1 MKLRLKGH
9 SLRIR
14 LTKTEVSKLA
24 EVGYLEEQTLFAG
37 NKLVYAL
44 QSINNKSELSAT
56 FDTNKITMFVPNEL
70 LKDWAQNNVVGF
82 SSNMPV
88 SENDTLHLLLEKD
101 FVCLDEIQ
109 EDQSDNYENPNK
121 TR

>member
-1 MKLRLKGH
+1 MKLRLKGP

-56 FDTNKITMFVPNEL
+56 FDINKITMFVPNEL
-70 LKDWAQNNVVGF
+70 LRDWPQNNVVGF
-82 SSNMPV
+82 SANMPV
-88 SENDTLHLLLEKD
+88 SENDDLHLLLEKD

-109 EDQSDNYENPNK
+109 EDQSDNYGNPNK
-121 TR
+121 TC